1 RHEGGA
7 AYAMNYSRTDRK
19 HAFRLTDSLIS
30 ADSTFY
36 ERLMIT
42 LPDSVI
48 ATQTVAIDS
57 MNPQEAS
64 VSLGTL
70 NAICNPLRPWGL
82 WSSVLPIPG
91 IRAYSNLVYPPF
103 GTTDSTGYL
112 SLRYQPVSGGAGTG
126 GRSGLTS
133 RRAGPPCAT
142 AGSSTGRGPY

>member
-1 RHEGGA
+1 
-7 AYAMNYSRTDRK
+7 
-19 HAFRLTDSLIS
+19 
-30 ADSTFY
+30 
-36 ERLMIT
+36 MIT

-48 ATQTVAIDS
+48 TTQTVAIDS

-112 SLRYQPVSGGAGTG
+112 SLRYQPVSGGAVIG
-126 GRSGLTS
+126 GRFVFTA
-133 RRAGPPCAT
+133 RRTDLYYDSLGIETIHGTFVAPLVQNDNLCP
-142 AGSSTGRGPY
+142 S

>member
-1 RHEGGA
+1 MTVVGTAIRHEGGA

-48 ATQTVAIDS
+48 TTQTVAIDS

-103 GTTDSTGYL
+103 GTTDSDRKSTRL
-112 SLRYQPVSGGAGTG
+112 N
-126 GRSGLTS
+126 
-133 RRAGPPCAT
+133 
-142 AGSSTGRGPY
+142 SSHTVISYAVFCLKKKKKIQQKSY